1 MEGLNFDNILED
13 SDVESLFGNEES
25 VEQEE
30 TTDEEKN
37 KTENNAVEADVESLF
52 ESEDNDETKKPE
64 DVGSEENNT
73 KKEKAQQNGEASPN
87 FFSSIAES
95 FVEEGL
101 FPDLSEET
109 IKGIKTAQDLRD
121 AVEEQI
127 KAGLTEQQ
135 RRVAEALDNGVEK
148 DVIKNYENTLQYLDS
163 ITEEAIGEESDGGE
177 ELRKRIIYQDY
188 INKGF
193 SKERAEKEVKR
204 SLDAGTD
211 IDDAKDSLQDI
222 KNFYKN
228 SYNELLNERK
238 REAKEYEKQV
248 KERTEK
254 IKTSMLDTKTKFFDI
269 DVDKSVRQ
277 KALDAISKP
286 MFKDEETGQ
295 YLTELQKYERDHK
308 DEFIMKLGLL
318 YAMTD
323 GFKTI
328 DKVVNNKVKKEV
340 KKGFSELEKKINNT
354 SRDGFGNLNFVGN
367 YGGDSTFSNI
377 QFDI

>member
-13 SDVESLFGNEES
+13 SDVESLFGDEES

-37 KTENNAVEADVESLF
+37 ETEKNAVEADVESLF
-52 ESEDNDETKKPE
+52 EGEETEKPE

-73 KKEKAQQNGEASPN
+73 KKEKAQQNDEASPN

-135 RRVAEALDNGVEK
+135 KRIAEALDNGVEK

-163 ITEEAIGEESDGGE
+163 ITDEAIGEESDGGE

-193 SKERAEKEVKR
+193 SKERAGKEVKR

-238 REAKEYEKQV
+238 KEAKEYEKQV

-269 DVDKSVRQ
+269 DIDKSVRQ
-277 KALDAISKP
+277 KALDVISKP
-286 MFKDEETGQ
+286 MFKDDDTGQ
-295 YLTELQKYERDHK
+295 YLTELQKYEKDHK
-308 DEFIMKLGLL
+308 DEFVMKLGLL

-340 KKGFSELEKKINNT
+340 KKGFSELERKINNT

>member
-1 MEGLNFDNILED
+1 MESLNFDNILED
-13 SDVESLFGNEES
+13 SDVKSLFGDEES

-30 TTDEEKN
+30 TTDEKNETEK
-37 KTENNAVEADVESLF
+37 NAVEADVKSLF
-52 ESEDNDETKKPE
+52 ESEETEKPE

-73 KKEKAQQNGEASPN
+73 KKEKAQQNDEASPN

-135 RRVAEALDNGVEK
+135 KRIAEALDNGVEK

-163 ITEEAIGEESDGGE
+163 ITDEAIGEESDGGE

-228 SYNELLNERK
+228 SYNELLDAK
-238 REAKEYEKQV
+238 KKEAKEYEKQM

-269 DVDKSVRQ
+269 DLDKSVRQ
-277 KALDAISKP
+277 KALDVISKP
-286 MFKDEETGQ
+286 MFKDDDTGQ
-295 YLTELQKYERDHK
+295 YLTELQKYEKDHK
-308 DEFIMKLGLL
+308 DEFVMKLGLL

-340 KKGFSELEKKINNT
+340 KKGFSELERKINNT

-367 YGGDSTFSNI
+367 HGGDSTFSDFK
-377 QFDI
+377 FDI

>member
-13 SDVESLFGNEES
+13 SDVESLFGDEES

-37 KTENNAVEADVESLF
+37 ETEKNAVEADVESLF
-52 ESEDNDETKKPE
+52 EDEETEKPE

-73 KKEKAQQNGEASPN
+73 KKEKAQQNDEASPN

-135 RRVAEALDNGVEK
+135 KRIAEALDNGVEK

-163 ITEEAIGEESDGGE
+163 ITDEAIGEESDGGE

-238 REAKEYEKQV
+238 KEAKEYEKQV

-269 DVDKSVRQ
+269 DIDKSVRQ
-277 KALDAISKP
+277 KALDVISKP
-286 MFKDEETGQ
+286 MFKDDDTGQ
-295 YLTELQKYERDHK
+295 YLTELQKYEKDHK
-308 DEFIMKLGLL
+308 DEFVMKLGLL

-340 KKGFSELEKKINNT
+340 KKGFSELERKINNT

-377 QFDI
+377 QFNI

>member
-13 SDVESLFGNEES
+13 SDVESLFGDEES

-37 KTENNAVEADVESLF
+37 ETEKNAVEADVESLF
-52 ESEDNDETKKPE
+52 EGEETEKPE

-73 KKEKAQQNGEASPN
+73 KKEKAQQNDEASPN

-135 RRVAEALDNGVEK
+135 KRIAEALDNGVEK

-163 ITEEAIGEESDGGE
+163 ITDEAIGEESDGGE

-238 REAKEYEKQV
+238 KEAKEYEKQV

-269 DVDKSVRQ
+269 DIDKSVRQ
-277 KALDAISKP
+277 KALDVISKP
-286 MFKDEETGQ
+286 MFKDDDTGQ
-295 YLTELQKYERDHK
+295 YLTELQKYEKDHK
-308 DEFIMKLGLL
+308 DEFVMKLGLL

-340 KKGFSELEKKINNT
+340 KKGFSELERKINNT